1 MLKSK
6 KKTTL
11 TFELDENES
20 SAPPGRG
27 LRGGG
32 VTGIGT
38 GTGTRVQVGSIFGLL
53 PELGCNVVSPRCC
66 QIAVAAAAGGR
77 DSCDQPTHHTH
88 THTRSTHS

>member
-1 MLKSK
+1 MDVETDRPHLVTPTLELKTIRIYAEIL

-32 VTGIGT
+32 G
-38 GTGTRVQVGSIFGLL
+38 
-53 PELGCNVVSPRCC
+53 NWNWNWNWN
-66 QIAVAAAAGGR
+66 
-77 DSCDQPTHHTH
+77 
-88 THTRSTHS
+88 